1 MLSDKIKIVMIKQ
14 KVNVKELA
22 QRLNTSSS
30 NLTNKFKRDNFS
42 EKELVEIAAA
52 LECDLYI
59 DFVDKNTKQILS
71 WLFNQY
77 HL

>member
-42 EKELVEIAAA
+42 ERELRDIAAA
-52 LECDLYI
+52 LECELHI
-59 DFVDKNTKQILS
+59 DFVDKHTKQVLS
-71 WLFNQY
+71 
-77 HL
+77 